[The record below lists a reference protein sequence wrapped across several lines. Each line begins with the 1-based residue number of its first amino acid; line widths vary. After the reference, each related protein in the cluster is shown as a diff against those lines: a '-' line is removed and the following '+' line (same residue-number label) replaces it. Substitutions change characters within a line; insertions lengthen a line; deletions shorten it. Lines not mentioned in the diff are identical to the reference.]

1 VTRDEWLAAFAE
13 AAGVERPSVEDIRA
27 LLELA
32 GTAAHSSERTA
43 APIACFI
50 AARSERSLD
59 ELLRLAAEIA
69 PSGGAA

>member
-1 VTRDEWLAAFAE
+1 MTRDEWLAAFAE
-13 AAGVERPSVEDIRA
+13 AAGAPRPSVEEIR
-27 LLELA
+27 LLLDLA

-50 AARSERSLD
+50 AARSGKALE

-69 PSGGAA
+69 PSPDAA